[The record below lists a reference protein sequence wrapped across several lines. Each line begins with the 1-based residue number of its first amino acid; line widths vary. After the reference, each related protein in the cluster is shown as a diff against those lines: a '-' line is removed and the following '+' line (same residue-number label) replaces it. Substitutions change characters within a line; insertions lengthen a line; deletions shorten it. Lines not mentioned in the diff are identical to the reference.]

1 MDRLAR
7 AVALFER
14 HITYL
19 QEEHITHENVSG
31 SHAADTPQTGAI
43 SNTQA
48 TRISASPKRSSVISR
63 TAEEIELKPTDWLW
77 PERVPMNA
85 ITVLAGDP
93 GLGKSLLTINVVA
106 KLTRGEFGGQPGD
119 AIMLTAEDPLAQTVR
134 PRLEAARADIARVHF
149 GAICRDGFETPI
161 LLPDD
166 VQALRGLVLD
176 REAGLVVIDPLMAH
190 LGGMINSWK
199 DQMIRQ
205 ALAPLH
211 AMAEETGAAV
221 LVVAHLNKGQGTDP
235 LQRLGGSIGIPAA
248 ARSVL
253 LLGRDP
259 DEPDGNRRVLAHAKS
274 NLGPLSPSLA
284 FALEGVSLTDTGIE
298 AGLIR
303 EVGTSRYRAEDLLSI
318 ERRER
323 GGARLAEAIG
333 FLDEELQEGP
343 RLAKELKEK
352 AKQFGISEQTLKR
365 ARKELGVESTKLDF
379 GRGWRWSVPVGESS
393 GDEANKR

>member
-1 MDRLAR
+1 M
-7 AVALFER
+7 
-14 HITYL
+14 
-19 QEEHITHENVSG
+19 
-31 SHAADTPQTGAI
+31 
-43 SNTQA
+43 
-48 TRISASPKRSSVISR
+48 ISR
-63 TAEEIELKPTDWLW
+63 TAAEIELKRTDWLW

-93 GLGKSLLTINVVA
+93 GLGKSLLTINLVA
-106 KLTRGEFGGQPGD
+106 KLTRGEFGGRPGD

-134 PRLEAARADIARVHF
+134 PRLEAAGADPARVHF

-166 VQALRGLVLD
+166 VQPLRKLVLE

-259 DEPDGNRRVLAHAKS
+259 NDPEGNRRVLAHAKS

-284 FALEGVSLTDTGIE
+284 FALEGVRVTDTGE

-303 EVGTSRYRAEDLLSI
+303 EVGTSTHRAEDLLSI

-323 GGARLAEAIG
+323 GARLAEATA
-333 FLDEELQEGP
+333 FLDGELREGRP
-343 RLAKELKEK
+343 RLVKELIER
-352 AKQFGISEQTLKR
+352 AKHSGITEQTLKR
-365 ARKELGVESTKLDF
+365 ARQELGVESNKLDF
-379 GRGWRWSVPVGESS
+379 DRGWTWSLPVAESG
-393 GDEANKR
+393 GDEAREQ

>member
-1 MDRLAR
+1 
-7 AVALFER
+7 
-14 HITYL
+14 
-19 QEEHITHENVSG
+19 
-31 SHAADTPQTGAI
+31 
-43 SNTQA
+43 
-48 TRISASPKRSSVISR
+48 VISR

-77 PERVPMNA
+77 SERVPMHA

-93 GLGKSLLTINVVA
+93 GLGKSLLTISLVA

-149 GAICRDGFETPI
+149 GGISRDGFETPI

-166 VQALRGLVLD
+166 VQALRGLVLE

-259 DEPDGNRRVLAHAKS
+259 DDPDGNRRVLAHAKS

-284 FALEGVSLTDTGIE
+284 FALEGVPVTDTGIE

-303 EVGTSRYRAEDLLSI
+303 EVGTSTHRAEDLLSI

-323 GGARLAEAIG
+323 GARLAEATA
-333 FLDEELQEGP
+333 FLDGELRERRP
-343 RLAKELKEK
+343 RLVKELIER
-352 AKQFGISEQTLKR
+352 AKHSGITEQTLKR
-365 ARKELGVESTKLDF
+365 ARQELGVESNKLDF
-379 GRGWRWSVPVGESS
+379 DRGWTWSLPVAESG
-393 GDEANKR
+393 GDEAREQ